1 MLIFGVKKCAC
12 AIFHI
17 FCKSV
22 YYNIYICLPN
32 CIYASTFLCN
42 LLFCKYAKIISDC
55 FANAHPIISINIECD
70 NKQNIKTN
78 PVLKKL
84 YEVCL
89 FNYHKDSQHTAVSM
103 KYCVNL
109 FKVYNHFN
117 TARKCDFF
125 LFLWQ
130 F

>member
-1 MLIFGVKKCAC
+1 MSSKL
-12 AIFHI
+12 
-17 FCKSV
+17 
-22 YYNIYICLPN
+22 
-32 CIYASTFLCN
+32 IYASTFLCN

-55 FANAHPIISINIECD
+55 FAIAHPIISINIECD

-89 FNYHKDSQHTAVSM
+89 FNYHKDSQHTAVSI

-109 FKVYNHFN
+109 FKVYNRFN
-117 TARKCDFF
+117 TARKCEYFFDFF
-125 LFLWQ
+125 GKSDFQWWRKTRYISLLLAFLVPK
-130 F
+130 